1 MEMVEF
7 VATLEISKNALRD
20 RLKQLPVQR
29 NTRLECRIDQLDAQS
44 AAQPTVPG
52 AQQDD
57 NF

>member
-1 MEMVEF
+1 MVEF
-7 VATLEISKNALRD
+7 VATLEISKNTLRD